1 MLIYITM
8 NSLINNLLN
17 DITNQQNK
25 PISFNRHP
33 VKDSGDVYQAEF
45 ELAGFTKKDVDI
57 KVSDSI
63 LTIQA
68 ENEQRNKSFKLFLYD
83 LVSEDHITASLKN
96 GLLNI
101 TLPKKEVTATK
112 KIDIK

>member
-1 MLIYITM
+1 M

-63 LTIQA
+63 LTIEA
-68 ENEQRNKSFKLFLYD
+68 ENEQRSKSFKLFLYD
-83 LVSEDHITASLKN
+83 LVSEEHITASLKN

-101 TLPKKEVTATK
+101 TLPKKEVASSK